1 MAQLTLRLDAELVEQ
16 LKRVAATAGQS
27 VNRYAGDV
35 LRAAVDPE
43 LEGAE
48 VDRLR
53 ARLGRAGVL
62 VATSPV
68 RDAPGDAEALAA
80 ARRRAGSGRSLAD
93 LVIEGRS

>member
-1 MAQLTLRLDAELVEQ
+1 MVQLTLRLDAELAEQ

-35 LRAAVDPE
+35 LRAAVDPD

-93 LVIEGRS
+93 LVTEGRS